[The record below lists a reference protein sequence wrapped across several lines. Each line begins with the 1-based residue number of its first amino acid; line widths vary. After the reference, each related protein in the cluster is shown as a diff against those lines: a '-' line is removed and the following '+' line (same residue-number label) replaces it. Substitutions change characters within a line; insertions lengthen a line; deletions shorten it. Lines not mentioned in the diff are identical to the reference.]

1 MFIEIVVKHQK
12 NLNTLL
18 FDFGPSFRL
27 LLPNVRPE
35 VEIKTKEYIS
45 FCIST
50 TYI

>member
-27 LLPNVRPE
+27 LLPNVDQKWKSIFQLYRGGQF
-35 VEIKTKEYIS
+35 Y
-45 FCIST
+45 
-50 TYI
+50 